1 MKLSETLV
9 LLRPEDL
16 TSNYQLGESRDK
28 LCKVLSML
36 QQALAETSYQQAL
49 IIVNQALEILGSL
62 NVISTEEKFS
72 TNTSLDPWKIDDY
85 DNFFCL
91 EHKQVEEPAKC
102 LVMSV
107 LIAYQA
113 LLKFNLCTA
122 LEIST
127 REKLEIQKS
136 GFRSCVNLLIRAFN
150 LSLEDYHD

>member
-16 TSNYQLGESRDK
+16 TSSYQLSESRDK
-28 LCKVLSML
+28 LCKILNML

-49 IIVNQALEILGSL
+49 IIINQALEILGSL

-91 EHKQVEEPAKC
+91 EHMQVEEPAKC

-122 LEIST
+122 LETST
-127 REKLEIQKS
+127 REKLESQKS
-136 GFRSCVNLLIRAFN
+136 GFRSCVNLLSRAFN